1 MRNAEYLISH
11 LDLQPHP
18 EGGYFK
24 KIYTS
29 PFFVN
34 EKRLSTSIYFLLS
47 GNEVSKFHRLASDEL
62 WYYHDGS
69 SLTIHMINPKGEHIR
84 SFLGMNVEKGELP
97 QVIVRAGAIFGSE
110 LTDKSTYS
118 LVGCVV
124 SPGFTYEDFKL
135 YSEQELL
142 SLYPQ
147 HRTIIERL
155 T

>member
-1 MRNAEYLISH
+1 MRNAEYWISR

-24 KIYTS
+24 EIYTS

-69 SLTIHMINPKGEHIR
+69 SLAIHMINPEGEHIR

-118 LVGCVV
+118 LVGCLA